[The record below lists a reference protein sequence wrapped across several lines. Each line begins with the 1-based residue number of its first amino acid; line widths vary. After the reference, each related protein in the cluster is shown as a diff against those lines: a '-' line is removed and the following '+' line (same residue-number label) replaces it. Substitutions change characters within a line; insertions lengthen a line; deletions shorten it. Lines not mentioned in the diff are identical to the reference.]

1 MLISHLAQEVSPRQ
15 RLALPLSESLSPAG
29 KESEYVTGDCLPEPC
44 HCLCKISRP
53 LFYLPQ
59 IPLSLCSHLASGL
72 RDSPLGAGVVVV
84 GSVMLNIGWMPTQG
98 SDRSTWAL
106 SVI

>member
-15 RLALPLSESLSPAG
+15 LLALPLSESLSPAG
-29 KESEYVTGDCLPEPC
+29 KVSEYVTGDCLPEPC

-53 LFYLPQ
+53 LFCLPQ

-72 RDSPLGAGVVVV
+72 RDSPLGAGGVGV
-84 GSVMLNIGWMPTQG
+84 GSVVLNIGWMPTQG